1 MSVAV
6 GTRIPVP
13 GSAVLHPVVVVTV
26 WVGMTQPVVQV
37 GQAFLVTV
45 AVGVCGQQSV
55 LVDNETKPCQ
65 LLLSFL
71 G

>member
-1 MSVAV
+1 
-6 GTRIPVP
+6 
-13 GSAVLHPVVVVTV
+13 LHPVVVVTV